1 MIPLLGAVI
10 LASLAG
16 STHCLG
22 MCGAFVTL
30 AVAAPDA
37 RPVSP
42 WRLQA
47 AYHLGRLA
55 TYTAVGALAGALGT
69 GLDTGATLLGV
80 QNLAITISASLV
92 ALFALSKLAVLS
104 GFRVPGFRPPAAWT
118 GLVEKLHRVA
128 WGMRPTPRAGAIG
141 LLTTLLPCGW
151 LYAFVAVALGAGSPA
166 RAALVMAAFWVG
178 TVPVLAAL
186 GAGVRRFARVPGL
199 NLPVAT
205 TVVLLVAS
213 VATLAG
219 RGRLLGML
227 VPDAASDPAHA
238 QALCCPDPAADR
250 PPLARQP

>member
-1 MIPLLGAVI
+1 MMPLLGAVM
-10 LASLAG
+10 LASIAG

-37 RPVSP
+37 RAASP
-42 WRLQA
+42 FALQA
-47 AYHLGRLA
+47 AYHGGRLA

-69 GLDTGATLLGV
+69 AIDTGAALAGV
-80 QNLAITISASLV
+80 QNVAITLSASLV
-92 ALFALSKLAVLS
+92 ALFALSRLAVHAGIRTPRLRMPS
-104 GFRVPGFRPPAAWT
+104 AWT
-118 GLVEKLHRVA
+118 RVVETLHRVA
-128 WGMRPTPRAGAIG
+128 WAMRPTPRAAAIG

-178 TVPVLAAL
+178 TVPLLAAL
-186 GAGVRRFARVPGL
+186 GAGVRRFSRVPGL

-227 VPDAASDPAHA
+227 VPERQDDPLRAAAV
-238 QALCCPDPAADR
+238 CCPDPVNG
-250 PPLARQP
+250 LAKTP